1 MVAVVVT
8 PILAGRCY
16 RVFSSGGA
24 SDDYSSGAAPDNSQI
39 APVVPDIQAQF
50 RSRGFWFLVVIF
62 VIGAA
67 WYASDKKRGD
77 S

>member
-1 MVAVVVT
+1 MDC
-8 PILAGRCY
+8 GCGG
-16 RVFSSGGA
+16 SNSGGPLL
-24 SDDYSSGAAPDNSQI
+24 SGALDGGAYADNTPDTSNTGI
-39 APVVPDIQAQF
+39 VPDVAETNAQAQF

>member
-1 MVAVVVT
+1 MACGCGGSSNSG
-8 PILAGRCY
+8 AD
-16 RVFSSGGA
+16 SGGA
-24 SDDYSSGAAPDNSQI
+24 LLSGTLDGGAYAGDAPADTGIVAGPSI
-39 APVVPDIQAQF
+39 ESQF